1 MPIMPTPKLLF
12 KRKNVRL
19 HENTSNLRKL
29 NKSILRLKTQLL
41 DLLGNKTLELPL
53 HTITSS
59 TTTPFTSTTN
69 SDMTTSSLK
78 TTELTESKDE
88 TGLTEMLDVWQNIV
102 LICIAAFLVLFV
114 IVCMFIGTVRWC
126 LNRVRRSAEA
136 HALIQSIV
144 RKNQRYK

>member
-102 LICIAAFLVLFV
+102 LICIAAF
-114 IVCMFIGTVRWC
+114 
-126 LNRVRRSAEA
+126 
-136 HALIQSIV
+136 
-144 RKNQRYK
+144 